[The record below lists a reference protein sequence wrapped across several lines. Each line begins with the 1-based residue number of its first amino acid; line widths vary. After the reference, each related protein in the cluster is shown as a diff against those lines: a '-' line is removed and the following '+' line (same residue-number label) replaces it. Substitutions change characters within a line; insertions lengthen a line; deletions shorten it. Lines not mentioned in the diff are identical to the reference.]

1 MTVCKLHFDKVGGC
15 LRKKELS
22 RFYDP
27 RFYVDIIQRSPT
39 YLISV
44 GILSRITIMISLP
57 IVQATLTMPFVMTEN
72 MIALCFHSRCRQFV
86 V

>member
-39 YLISV
+39 YLIC
-44 GILSRITIMISLP
+44 LSRITIMISLP
-57 IVQATLTMPFVMTEN
+57 IVQATLTMPFVMSDDRKHD
-72 MIALCFHSRCRQFV
+72 CFVFPLEMQTVCSL
-86 V
+86 